1 MNTGKRNTA
10 RKVLCL
16 VLAVLILGSLVSG
29 ALIMTVG
36 AASSKEIEKELVA
49 LREEQAELKKQ
60 SDALQTSIN
69 ENQAKTQ
76 TLVEKKAD
84 IDQQME
90 MSRQTIENLNEQ
102 IQQYSLLIA
111 QKQDELEQTEAEEA
125 RLNKQYKTRLRAMEE
140 TGKISYWSILFGA
153 SSFSDLL
160 DKVNMINEIA
170 ESDKLMLQKMADVA
184 AQISSERADLETQMD
199 ELEQAKSDLAEQQT
213 ALETQRAESDQLI
226 LQMSAEYDSLSEE
239 YQNYEK
245 LEDEMSAQIKKTET
259 EYFNALSK
267 EEAARQAELN
277 RQKMADV
284 AAQISSERADLETQM
299 DELEQ
304 AKSDLAEQQT
314 ALETQ
319 RAESDQLILQ
329 MSAEYDSLSEEYQNY
344 EKLEDEMSA
353 QIKKTETE
361 YFNALSKE
369 EAARQA
375 ELNRQNNN
383 KVPSNGSSNSGSSSS
398 TGGFLYPLPY
408 AVPITDA
415 YGYRIHPLSGTYK
428 WHNGVD
434 LAAGSGTAIYATKSG
449 TVTSACYNEAYGYMV
464 TINHADGYSSLYGH
478 MTNYTVSAGDYV
490 TQGQTIGYVGSTGWS
505 TGPHLHF
512 TIYYNGADV
521 NPMNYVSMP

>member
-170 ESDKLMLQKMADVA
+170 ESDKLMLQKMAEVA
-184 AQISSERADLETQMD
+184 AQIASERADLETQMD
-199 ELEQAKSDLAEQQT
+199 ELETAKSDLAEQQT

-267 EEAARQAELN
+267 EEAARQAEL
-277 RQKMADV
+277 
-284 AAQISSERADLETQM
+284 
-299 DELEQ
+299 
-304 AKSDLAEQQT
+304 
-314 ALETQ
+314 
-319 RAESDQLILQ
+319 
-329 MSAEYDSLSEEYQNY
+329 
-344 EKLEDEMSA
+344 
-353 QIKKTETE
+353 
-361 YFNALSKE
+361 
-369 EAARQA
+369 
-375 ELNRQNNN
+375 NNN

-478 MTNYTVSAGDYV
+478 MTNYIVSAGDYV